1 MDTKQG
7 TQGADTRERILKAA
21 EALLRRHGPA
31 KTNVVDVARALDM
44 SHANVYRHFSSKA
57 ALMDALVKNWL
68 GQDAERLRRIAKSN
82 RPADERLTEWMLA
95 FIAGKQAKVFD
106 DPEMFEAYHAAA
118 EGRREVA
125 ATYVTA
131 NKKGVAAIIQDG
143 IDTGLFRVEDA
154 DVAAQS
160 LFLAM
165 SRFFHPHFV
174 RQHESPPPQD
184 EAEHVLALLV
194 AGLKAGP

>member
-1 MDTKQG
+1 MDTKQENH
-7 TQGADTRERILKAA
+7 GADTRERILQAA

-57 ALMDALVKNWL
+57 ALMDALVGNWL
-68 GQDAERLRRIAKSN
+68 GRDADHLRRIAQSD
-82 RPADERLTEWMLA
+82 RPADERLAKWMLA
-95 FIAGKQAKVFD
+95 FIQSKQAKVFD

-118 EGRREVA
+118 EARREVA
-125 ATYVTA
+125 NTYLNA
-131 NKKGVAAIIQDG
+131 NKKAVVAIIQDG
-143 IDTGLFRVEDA
+143 VDSGLFGIDDA

-165 SRFFHPHFV
+165 SRFFHPHFM
-174 RQHESPPPQD
+174 RQHTSPPPQD
-184 EAEHVLALLV
+184 EAERVLALLV